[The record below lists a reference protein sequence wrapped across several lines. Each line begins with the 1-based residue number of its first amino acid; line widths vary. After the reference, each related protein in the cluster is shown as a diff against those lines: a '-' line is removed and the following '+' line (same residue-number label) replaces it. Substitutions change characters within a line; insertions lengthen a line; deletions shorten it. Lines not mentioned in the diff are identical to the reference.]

1 MFALLVLVGCGEKA
15 DTAASA
21 DDAEAMSFVQIE
33 NEVLGL
39 SCAFSSCH
47 GAGAGELTLD
57 GLNDY
62 ERLVDVPSAQ
72 MEGEILVIPGDSDG
86 SYLMKKFRGE
96 AGIVGD
102 PMPPGTALDA
112 EVLAGIA
119 AWIDAGAL
127 Q

>member
-1 MFALLVLVGCGEKA
+1 MFSLIFLFGCGEKE
-15 DTAASA
+15 DTAEDGGAV
-21 DDAEAMSFVQIE
+21 EPMSFTQIE

-47 GAGAGELTLD
+47 GAGAGALTLD
-57 GLNDY
+57 GVNDY
-62 ERLVDVPSAQ
+62 ERLVDVPSSQ
-72 MEGEILVIPGDSDG
+72 IEGEILIIPGDAAG

-96 AGIVGD
+96 ASIVGD
-102 PMPPGTALDA
+102 PMPPGAALDA
-112 EVLAGIA
+112 DVLDGIA